1 MTERDEHYAFRAAM
15 VEALRTDL
23 LGPSSVEEI
32 IDESPL
38 DRYLIGIL
46 HPVQE
51 VLLEE
56 VAEEPESAKSANGDT
71 AFDPGVALAHMRF
84 PSSFGMSLAVDTD
97 RAREIEFTV
106 RLARY
111 ESITDESMHEKGDLR
126 SRARKR
132 RQAGGWRRVAV
143 EPDPIRIG
151 IGSPEAK
158 QIDLAAGLGLFVMIR
173 PTSDGIVPVTV
184 ILRNTHKAGAT
195 SRAEDCW
202 FQPEI
207 TATTEMP
214 AFVSRV
220 APRSHS
226 IGDDDLDSYDL
237 LFRDARRFAAG
248 HGCAVDWERGPGEFR
263 EEIRTSLI
271 PDYEVR
277 LSTPRAAGAGTDL
290 RMSTLAKASNT
301 SGLRAMVDQYRAWI
315 RERRDDASLLPHV
328 LRAAAERHLALAE
341 QAAVRIERGIKKIES
356 DDDVARAFSLM
367 NQAMMQQR
375 ARQDWI
381 RSDGTQPLGDGAE
394 QAWRPFQIA
403 FILLNLEGLADP
415 ESDDRE
421 KADLLWFPTGG
432 GKTEAYLG
440 LIALSILIRRL
451 RNPKSRGVTA
461 MMRYTL
467 RLLTLQQFERASTLI
482 CALER
487 IRLTD
492 SRLSAGERI
501 SIGLWVGQ
509 QATPNSLADAQTAL
523 RDLKQKKDPSKGNPV
538 QLTRCPWCGQALT
551 VDNYKI
557 VSHPDRL
564 IVACG
569 SSACDFGS
577 ELPVMMVDEDVYRE
591 RPTLLIGTV
600 DKFAMMAW
608 NENVQSIFSSDG
620 RGDRP
625 DLIVQ
630 DELHLIA
637 GPLGTMVGLY
647 ETAVDAAATGV
658 ARPKLVASTATIRR
672 AQEQIKAVFAR
683 ESFQFPPPGL
693 DPADSFFAV
702 ESTPDQMGTRQY
714 IGLLAPGV
722 SAATLMIRTYGALLD
737 AASRIEGSDAVRDP
751 YWTLVG
757 YFNSLRVL
765 GGAYM
770 QVMDDVV
777 DRLAVLA
784 GRHGCEPRRIGIPAE
799 LTSRVTSAEIPIRLA
814 NLARTY
820 PDPASPSVMLATN
833 MISVGVDVDR
843 LGLMAVM
850 GQPQSTA
857 EYIQSTS
864 RVGRKY
870 PGLVITMY
878 NSARSRDRSHFESFL
893 PYHQSLYR
901 EVEATSATPFAS
913 RARDRGL
920 HGVLVSMARLLI
932 PEAAGNDDAVNIE
945 SFRLK
950 LLDICDL
957 IAQRAEEVDPREAQQ
972 TRDELDLLVSLWER
986 AAYSMGRLKYKDYQG
1001 QLGGAGE
1008 SLLIDAGA
1016 ALATPDSNLEA
1027 LDGPWPTLTSLRD
1040 VDAES
1045 VLSLVRSHN
1054 RRSS

>member
-23 LGPSSVEEI
+23 LGPASAEEV

-46 HPVQE
+46 HPVAE

-56 VAEEPESAKSANGDT
+56 VAEEPESAKSASGDS

-84 PSSFGMSLAVDTD
+84 PSSFGMSFAVDMA
-97 RAREIEFTV
+97 RAKDVELTV

-111 ESITDESMHEKGDLR
+111 EPVGDDAEHDEGDPR

-143 EPDPIRIG
+143 APESIRIG
-151 IGSPEAK
+151 IESSGTKSVELYP
-158 QIDLAAGLGLFVMIR
+158 GLGLFALIR
-173 PTSDGIVPVTV
+173 PANDGVVPVTV
-184 ILRNTHKAGAT
+184 ILRNTHKSSGV

-202 FQPEI
+202 FQPEVMAR
-207 TATTEMP
+207 TSVP

-220 APRSHS
+220 SPRSQS

-277 LSTPRAAGAGTDL
+277 LSTPRGAGEGTDL
-290 RMSTLAKASNT
+290 RMSSLAQAADT
-301 SGLRAMVDQYRAWI
+301 SGLHAMVNEYRAWI
-315 RERRDDASLLPHV
+315 AERRDEAGLLPEV
-328 LRAAAERHLALAE
+328 LRVTAERHLALAE
-341 QAAVRIERGIKKIES
+341 QAAGRIERGINKIES
-356 DDDVARAFSLM
+356 DADVALAFSLM
-367 NQAMMQQR
+367 NKAMMQQR

-381 RSDGTQPLGDGAE
+381 RSDGTKPLGDGSD

-415 ESDDRE
+415 GSEDRE

-451 RNPKSRGVTA
+451 RNPMSWGVTA

-492 SRLSAGERI
+492 ARLSAGERI

-509 QATPNSLADAQTAL
+509 GATPNSVSDAQDAL
-523 RDLKQKKDPSKGNPV
+523 KDIKQNKEPSKGNPV

-551 VDNYKI
+551 VESYRIAAN
-557 VSHPDRL
+557 PDRL
-564 IVACG
+564 VVACG
-569 SSACDFGS
+569 NSACDFGS
-577 ELPVMMVDEDVYRE
+577 ELPVMLVDEDVYRE

-608 NENVQSIFSSDG
+608 NENVQAIFSSDG
-620 RGDRP
+620 QADRP

-647 ETAVDAAATGV
+647 ETAVDAAATGA

-672 AQEQIKAVFAR
+672 AQDQIKAVFAR
-683 ESFQFPPPGL
+683 ESFQFPLLG
-693 DPADSFFAV
+693 S
-702 ESTPDQMGTRQY
+702 TRQ
-714 IGLLAPGV
+714 I
-722 SAATLMIRTYGALLD
+722 
-737 AASRIEGSDAVRDP
+737 
-751 YWTLVG
+751 
-757 YFNSLRVL
+757 
-765 GGAYM
+765 
-770 QVMDDVV
+770 
-777 DRLAVLA
+777 
-784 GRHGCEPRRIGIPAE
+784 
-799 LTSRVTSAEIPIRLA
+799 
-814 NLARTY
+814 
-820 PDPASPSVMLATN
+820 
-833 MISVGVDVDR
+833 
-843 LGLMAVM
+843 
-850 GQPQSTA
+850 
-857 EYIQSTS
+857 
-864 RVGRKY
+864 
-870 PGLVITMY
+870 
-878 NSARSRDRSHFESFL
+878 
-893 PYHQSLYR
+893 
-901 EVEATSATPFAS
+901 
-913 RARDRGL
+913 
-920 HGVLVSMARLLI
+920 
-932 PEAAGNDDAVNIE
+932 
-945 SFRLK
+945 
-950 LLDICDL
+950 
-957 IAQRAEEVDPREAQQ
+957 
-972 TRDELDLLVSLWER
+972 
-986 AAYSMGRLKYKDYQG
+986 
-1001 QLGGAGE
+1001 
-1008 SLLIDAGA
+1008 
-1016 ALATPDSNLEA
+1016 
-1027 LDGPWPTLTSLRD
+1027 
-1040 VDAES
+1040 
-1045 VLSLVRSHN
+1045 
-1054 RRSS
+1054 RSSRWNRPPSRWARVST